1 MSVDGSWKVTIRSPI
16 GVIET
21 RLVAKS
27 QGNTFTG
34 TLSGQGQSTEI
45 TDGKVVGDQISWSA
59 QISTPMKMTL
69 EYAGVLGE
77 REMSGKVKA
86 GGMGSFSFSGVRE
99 V

>member
-1 MSVDGSWKVTIRSPI
+1 MLVDGSWKVTIRSPI

-21 RLVAKS
+21 RLVVKS
-27 QGNTFTG
+27 EGNTFSG
-34 TLSGQGQSTEI
+34 AQSGQGQSAEI
-45 TDGKVVGDQISWSA
+45 TDGKLAGDQISWSA
-59 QISTPMKMTL
+59 EISTPVKMKL

-86 GGMGSFSFSGVRE
+86 GGMGSFSFTGVRE